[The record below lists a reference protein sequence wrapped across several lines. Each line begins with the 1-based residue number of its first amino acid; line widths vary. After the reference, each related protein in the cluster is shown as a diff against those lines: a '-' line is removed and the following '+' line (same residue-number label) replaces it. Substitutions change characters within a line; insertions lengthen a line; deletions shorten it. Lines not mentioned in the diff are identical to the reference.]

1 MRRHC
6 WLIGFVGSLC
16 LLILGSVLRTQLQN
30 LMKKQFQKKYDVVES
45 FTAPGNDMVA
55 REMKYFNAPEGR
67 IWRIPIIMYHYVEPQ
82 KNDGDTIRRSL
93 TIPPHIFEQQL
104 MTLAEHDIPTY
115 FVRDIPAI
123 LSGDE
128 EYATPSVVL
137 TFDDGYQDFYTVVF
151 PLLKKYN
158 VKATVYVI
166 NRFLGWK
173 DFLTTKQLKELS
185 ESSLV
190 EVGAHTLN
198 HAYLKGISK
207 KTAAYQIVQSKREL
221 EELLGKPVKTFAY
234 PYGEFDPDTIRM
246 VKEASYSAA
255 VSVVPGMEQS
265 TANRYYLYRIRA
277 GSLSY
282 GDEMLRV
289 LGVAQKG
296 SN

>member
-1 MRRHC
+1 MRKHR
-6 WLIGFVGSLC
+6 WFIGFVGAFG

-30 LMKKQFQKKYDVVES
+30 RMKKQFQKKYDTVAS
-45 FTAPGNDMVA
+45 FTAPSDTVA
-55 REMKYFNAPEGR
+55 REMKYFKAPEGR
-67 IWRIPIIMYHYVEPQ
+67 KWRIPIIMYHYVEPQ

-93 TIPPHIFEQQL
+93 TIPPDLFEKQL
-104 MTLAEHDIPTY
+104 QTITENNIPTY
-115 FVRDIPAI
+115 FVRDIPDI
-123 LSGDE
+123 FTGDK
-128 EYATPSVVL
+128 EYIADPSVIL

-166 NRFLGWK
+166 SRFLDWK

-190 EVGAHTLN
+190 EIGAHTLN
-198 HAYLKGISK
+198 HAYLKSISK
-207 KTAAYQIVQSKREL
+207 KIAVYQIVESKREL
-221 EELLGKPVKTFAY
+221 EELLGKPVETFAY
-234 PYGEFDPDTIRM
+234 PYGEFDPETIQI

-255 VSVVPGMEQS
+255 VSVAPGMEQS
-265 TANRYYLYRIRA
+265 SANRYYLYRIRA

-289 LGVAQKG
+289 LGVAHAG
-296 SN
+296 TN